1 MSNLN
6 LPPAVYTHYFL
17 SCRAGMK
24 NSLILFLSASIFYV
38 SDNAYILLSVPFC
51 VPLDLDENRLKEKIR
66 KKKKHF

>member
-17 SCRAGMK
+17 SCHAGRK

-66 KKKKHF
+66 KKPHF